1 MACCGASRRLGRRPS
16 AAVIEFFICSAGTM
30 IFLETGRL
38 LFRSHEAGDEAA
50 FVSVHTDAEVRR
62 YVGGQAWPAEKAR
75 SRFREQYLGKPTETY
90 GLWATVFKREA
101 KYIGCCGLRAP
112 GNGMGASL
120 GYYLA
125 RPYWGRG
132 LASEASRAFIEVAF
146 TRLGLEWVEADAEE
160 GNAASEQVLRKC
172 GFKYVRREVVPGRGR
187 IIDFY
192 ELAKG
197 EWQRSRGA

>member
-1 MACCGASRRLGRRPS
+1 
-16 AAVIEFFICSAGTM
+16 M
-30 IFLETGRL
+30 IFLETERL
-38 LFRSHEAGDEAA
+38 LFRSHEAGDEAE
-50 FVSVHTDAEVRR
+50 FVKMHTDAEVRR
-62 YVGGQAWPAEKAR
+62 YVGGQAWSEEKAR

-90 GLWATVFKREA
+90 GFWATVFKEEE
-101 KYIGCCGLRAP
+101 KYVGCCGLRAP

-146 TRLGLEWVEADAEE
+146 RRLALEWVEADAEE
-160 GNAASEQVLRKC
+160 GNTASEYVLRKC
-172 GFKYVRREVVPGRGR
+172 GFKYARREAVPGRGR

-197 EWQRSRGA
+197 EWQRGRGA

>member
-1 MACCGASRRLGRRPS
+1 
-16 AAVIEFFICSAGTM
+16 M
-30 IFLETGRL
+30 IFLETERL
-38 LFRSHEAGDEAA
+38 LFRSHEAGDEAE
-50 FVSVHTDAEVRR
+50 FVKMHTDAEVRR
-62 YVGGQAWPAEKAR
+62 YVGGQAWSEEKAR

-90 GLWATVFKREA
+90 GFWATVFKEEE
-101 KYIGCCGLRAP
+101 KHVGCCGLRAP

-146 TRLGLEWVEADAEE
+146 TQLALEWVEADAEE
-160 GNAASEQVLRKC
+160 GNTASEYVLRKC
-172 GFKYVRREVVPGRGR
+172 GFKYARREAVPGRGR

-197 EWQRSRGA
+197 EWQRGCGA